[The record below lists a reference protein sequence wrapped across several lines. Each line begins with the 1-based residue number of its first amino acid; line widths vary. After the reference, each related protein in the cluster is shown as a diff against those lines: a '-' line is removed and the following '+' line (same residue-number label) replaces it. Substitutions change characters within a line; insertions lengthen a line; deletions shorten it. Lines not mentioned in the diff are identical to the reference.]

1 MAHLFDLLSAYPV
14 AETLAQALPL
24 ASLVNLSK
32 VNAEHRAILHG
43 FPRPIATKDG
53 EYESKIRPDL
63 YICFHQTDYWRNLK
77 IKSQLLC
84 SEQKHTKGPN
94 PRGCRMCS
102 MPVCEGCIVKG
113 SFGKHE
119 NTFQNRRRH
128 LCVECWLSGNRHSER
143 RLDHSSADKIPYTSA
158 VGAEDFCS
166 CAAKDGWLCSKC
178 KTGQKVDLHVKLNRC
193 CGEGCDSILEVDK
206 ATRRICLW
214 CDLPLF
220 GNQSTG
226 ILCGTSKPMSTLA
239 PGAGYATNDS
249 QALGR
254 SAILELIDLGCL
266 ESLRLACCKGTIGPP

>member
-119 NTFQNRRRH
+119 NTFQNRDGI
-128 LCVECWLSGNRHSER
+128 CVLNAGFPETVTLS
-143 RLDHSSADKIPYTSA
+143 
-158 VGAEDFCS
+158 
-166 CAAKDGWLCSKC
+166 AA
-178 KTGQKVDLHVKLNRC
+178 
-193 CGEGCDSILEVDK
+193 
-206 ATRRICLW
+206 
-214 CDLPLF
+214 
-220 GNQSTG
+220 
-226 ILCGTSKPMSTLA
+226 
-239 PGAGYATNDS
+239 
-249 QALGR
+249 
-254 SAILELIDLGCL
+254 
-266 ESLRLACCKGTIGPP
+266 